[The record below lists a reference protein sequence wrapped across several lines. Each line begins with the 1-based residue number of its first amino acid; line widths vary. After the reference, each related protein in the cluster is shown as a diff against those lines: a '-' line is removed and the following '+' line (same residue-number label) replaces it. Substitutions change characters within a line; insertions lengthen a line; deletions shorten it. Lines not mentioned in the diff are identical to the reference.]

1 MNVLVNRQCEYE
13 EYKAIMVAGFLAE
26 CKNPYFMWKNKFG
39 ADFLEDPG
47 NDNLTP
53 DVFVTSDWFEME
65 MRQQYSQI
73 IKAYLLDREWYKVV
87 DALEEVSNFWSF
99 GRDWTTMPTY
109 NVYVP
114 TRTHIMDKPDMM
126 DGEKDDL
133 GYRMNVDRVS
143 PYHYLNT
150 LKGYKMMP

>member
-1 MNVLVNRQCEYE
+1 MRLRRTLEGTQRGSDISRTIRTIRLYTLTPPSKTIITKVTLILLISLLLVNRQCEYE

-65 MRQQYSQI
+65 MRQ
-73 IKAYLLDREWYKVV
+73 
-87 DALEEVSNFWSF
+87 
-99 GRDWTTMPTY
+99 
-109 NVYVP
+109 
-114 TRTHIMDKPDMM
+114 
-126 DGEKDDL
+126 
-133 GYRMNVDRVS
+133 
-143 PYHYLNT
+143 
-150 LKGYKMMP
+150 